1 MFLAFE
7 VYFPAIVQQQIPSSV
22 GAVISGAAVSAAA
35 AAAALIKAFI
45 NTFGCA
51 APTTRC
57 PS

>member
-7 VYFPAIVQQQIPSSV
+7 VCFPAIVQQQIPSSV
-22 GAVISGAAVSAAA
+22 GAVISGAAEN

>member
-22 GAVISGAAVSAAA
+22 GAVISGAAVNAATA
-35 AAAALIKAFI
+35 TALVKTFI